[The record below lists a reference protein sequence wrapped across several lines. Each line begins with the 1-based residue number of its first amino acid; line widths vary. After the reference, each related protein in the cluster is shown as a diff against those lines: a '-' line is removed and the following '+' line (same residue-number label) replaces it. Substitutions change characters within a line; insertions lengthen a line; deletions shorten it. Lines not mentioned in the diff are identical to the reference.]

1 MEVQEGLGVSANTL
15 IDRADLSLRTADHMA
30 YVIYPLLKDVKL
42 IKKVIE
48 DLRSTATNVINS
60 LLLNEY
66 NHKRIPY
73 LRDRA
78 QNLELFKKN
87 FSRFGFTQ
95 EEIKILIIILDLV
108 KKERE
113 GSFEF
118 IRGDKLVIMSN
129 GMRVDTI
136 TLDQLK
142 IYLTSLKIIIQK
154 AKNYL
159 KKEVIL

>member
-15 IDRADLSLRTADHMA
+15 IERADLSLRTADHMA
-30 YVIYPLLKDVKL
+30 YVIYPLLKDIKL
-42 IKKVIE
+42 MKKVID
-48 DLRSTATNVINS
+48 DLRSTATNIINS

-73 LRDRA
+73 LKDKA

-87 FSRFGFTQ
+87 SLRFGLTQ
-95 EEIKILIIILDLV
+95 EEASTLLTILDLV

-118 IRGDKLVIMSN
+118 IRGEKLVIMSN

-136 TLDQLK
+136 TLGQLK
-142 IYLTSLKIIIQK
+142 LYLTSLKITIQK
-154 AKNYL
+154 VKAYL

>member
-1 MEVQEGLGVSANTL
+1 MEVQEGLGINANTL
-15 IDRADLSLRTADHMA
+15 IERADLSLRTADHMA
-30 YVIYPLLKDVKL
+30 YVIYPLLKDIKL
-42 IKKVIE
+42 MKKVID
-48 DLRSTATNVINS
+48 DLRSTATNIINA

-66 NHKRIPY
+66 NNKRIPY

-87 FSRFGFTQ
+87 YPRFGFNQ
-95 EEIKILIIILDLV
+95 EETRVLLTVLDLV

-129 GMRVDTI
+129 GMRVDAI
-136 TLDQLK
+136 TLDQIK
-142 IYLTSLKIIIQK
+142 SYLTSLKVTIQK
-154 AKNYL
+154 AKGYL
-159 KKEVIL
+159 KQEQKI